1 MAEGD
6 TVRRILHFRFT
17 VTGADPAQILTMI
30 KAGAPLWAVFGNAQM
45 RLLQNVDDPSR
56 FIQVIEYDT
65 PEAMETNRQRMASDP
80 RVQGYLQAW
89 RSIMPGAIEVDVFQ
103 EV

>member
-1 MAEGD
+1 
-6 TVRRILHFRFT
+6 
-17 VTGADPAQILTMI
+17 
-30 KAGAPLWAVFGNAQM
+30 
-45 RLLQNVDDPSR
+45 
-56 FIQVIEYDT
+56 
-65 PEAMETNRQRMASDP
+65 METNRQRIASDP